1 MTWAPRNKS
10 EDEDEEDGD
19 GERKEVER
27 SEKTLDNSEA
37 SAEDEGGVLSGCPGH
52 DQFRVG
58 WEGGGAHF
66 IYFTSYVLHCCFMSK
81 YQRDEIITQLREL

>member
-37 SAEDEGGVLSGCPGH
+37 SAEDEGGVLSG
-52 DQFRVG
+52 DQVMINSELDG
-58 WEGGGAHF
+58 KEGVP
-66 IYFTSYVLHCCFMSK
+66 ILFTSQVMCCTAFLCQNIKEMK
-81 YQRDEIITQLREL
+81 L